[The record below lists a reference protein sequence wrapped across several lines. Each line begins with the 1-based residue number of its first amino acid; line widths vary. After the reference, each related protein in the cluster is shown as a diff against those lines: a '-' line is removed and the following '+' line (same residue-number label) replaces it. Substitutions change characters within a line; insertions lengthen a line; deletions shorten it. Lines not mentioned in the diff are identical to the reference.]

1 MATPNRAGMNRR
13 ALATASA
20 LAALIG
26 LSPLALA
33 QQAYGPPSSASQTP
47 VPLAAPASIAL
58 SAHVLEEASR
68 YHAYMRKVRELA
80 ARFDNGQAIENT
92 LEEAESYEPQQ
103 LVRGAVAYGAVMAL
117 QDPAFVAGVRS
128 YAVNAAIRQDIAER
142 LLIDPNYVDAMPGA
156 ASAAALIRAALH
168 RQSHRLRE
176 LGGDIKQA
184 AYSIQKEKSW
194 SKDPVID
201 REGRLSRAKSLS
213 AKTMILDGDEVKT
226 LTAAINGDPD
236 FTKAEA
242 PLDPAGP
249 ADTASYTTFINR
261 SLAIA
266 ALAVLGQGG
275 DENDAA
281 LQSIMSDASS
291 GFCLSMSKLNLYQC
305 LAVARPW
312 YEDMFCLGVHAV
324 TDTGECIAKAAGES
338 LPNPALASNGAL
350 PHPKP

>member
-1 MATPNRAGMNRR
+1 MATPNRDGMSRR

-26 LSPLALA
+26 FSPLALA

-117 QDPAFVAGVRS
+117 QDPAFVAVVRS
-128 YAVNAAIRQDIAER
+128 YAGNAAIRQDIAER

-242 PLDPAGP
+242 PLDPLLLPRLGLPEAPIRPSSIARSPSPPWRCWVRAGMRMMRLCK
-249 ADTASYTTFINR
+249 AS
-261 SLAIA
+261 
-266 ALAVLGQGG
+266 
-275 DENDAA
+275 
-281 LQSIMSDASS
+281 
-291 GFCLSMSKLNLYQC
+291 
-305 LAVARPW
+305 
-312 YEDMFCLGVHAV
+312 
-324 TDTGECIAKAAGES
+324 
-338 LPNPALASNGAL
+338 
-350 PHPKP
+350 

>member
-1 MATPNRAGMNRR
+1 MNRR

-142 LLIDPNYVDAMPGA
+142 LLIDPDRDATVGHHIA
-156 ASAAALIRAALH
+156 R
-168 RQSHRLRE
+168 
-176 LGGDIKQA
+176 
-184 AYSIQKEKSW
+184 
-194 SKDPVID
+194 
-201 REGRLSRAKSLS
+201 
-213 AKTMILDGDEVKT
+213 
-226 LTAAINGDPD
+226 
-236 FTKAEA
+236 
-242 PLDPAGP
+242 
-249 ADTASYTTFINR
+249 
-261 SLAIA
+261 AIA
-266 ALAVLGQGG
+266 CANWGATS
-275 DENDAA
+275 N
-281 LQSIMSDASS
+281 
-291 GFCLSMSKLNLYQC
+291 
-305 LAVARPW
+305 RPPIPSRRKSP
-312 YEDMFCLGVHAV
+312 GPR
-324 TDTGECIAKAAGES
+324 T
-338 LPNPALASNGAL
+338 P
-350 PHPKP
+350 